1 MRFSSRLYMLFAVAV
16 LGGSLLLAGCPKSP
30 VVTQARPGP
39 VGPSATA
46 SPDAAGGAGSG
57 AAARTAPSAG
67 EIAVTRPT
75 PPTETAIAGRAG
87 ASGAAGTAAAASG
100 TSPLKDVFF
109 EYDKAI
115 IGPDQKA
122 VLNDNVNWLK
132 ANGRVKV
139 VIEGHCDER
148 GTAEYNLGLGDRRTK
163 ALRDYLVISGI
174 AADRISTI
182 SYGKERPFVIGHDE
196 NAWKMNRR
204 GHFAV
209 QGQ

>member
-1 MRFSSRLYMLFAVAV
+1 MRFSSRLQTLFAVAV
-16 LGGSLLLAGCPKSP
+16 LGGSLVLAGCPKSP
-30 VVTQARPGP
+30 VVTQPRPDP
-39 VGPSATA
+39 VGPTATTP
-46 SPDAAGGAGSG
+46 SGTAGGAGAG
-57 AAARTAPSAG
+57 AAAGSSSSTG

-75 PPTETAIAGRAG
+75 PPTETALPARPGAGT
-87 ASGAAGTAAAASG
+87 GAAGATATAGA
-100 TSPLKDVFF
+100 SPLKDVFF
-109 EYDKAI
+109 EYDKAV
-115 IGPDQKA
+115 IGADQKA
-122 VLNDNVNWLK
+122 ALNDNVNWLK

-163 ALRDYLVISGI
+163 ALKDYLVISGI

-182 SYGKERPFVIGHDE
+182 SYGKERPFVVGHDE

>member
-1 MRFSSRLYMLFAVAV
+1 MRLPSRLHMLFAVAV
-16 LGGSLLLAGCPKSP
+16 LAGSLALAGCPKSP

-39 VGPSATA
+39 VGPSASS
-46 SPDAAGGAGSG
+46 SPGAGAGAPGAAGS
-57 AAARTAPSAG
+57 SAG
-67 EIAVTRPT
+67 EIAVTRPA
-75 PPTETAIAGRAG
+75 PPAETAIPGRPGAG
-87 ASGAAGTAAAASG
+87 AGTAGTAAAGA
-100 TSPLKDVFF
+100 SPLKDVFF
-109 EYDKAI
+109 EYDKAAI
-115 IGPDQKA
+115 NADQRA
-122 VLNDNVNWLK
+122 ALNDNVNWLK
-132 ANGRVKV
+132 ANSRVKI

-163 ALRDYLVISGI
+163 ALRDYLVASGI
-174 AADRISTI
+174 AADRIGTI

>member
-1 MRFSSRLYMLFAVAV
+1 MLFAVAV
-16 LGGSLLLAGCPKSP
+16 LAGSLALAGCPKSP

-39 VGPSATA
+39 VGPSATT
-46 SPDAAGGAGSG
+46 SPGAGAGAPAAAGS
-57 AAARTAPSAG
+57 SAG
-67 EIAVTRPT
+67 EIAVTRPA
-75 PPTETAIAGRAG
+75 PPAETAIPGRPGAG
-87 ASGAAGTAAAASG
+87 AGTAGTAAAGA
-100 TSPLKDVFF
+100 SPLKDVFF
-109 EYDKAI
+109 EYDKAVVSA
-115 IGPDQKA
+115 DQRA
-122 VLNDNVNWLK
+122 ALSDNVNWLK
-132 ANGRVKV
+132 ANSRVKI

-163 ALRDYLVISGI
+163 ALRDYLVASGI
-174 AADRISTI
+174 AADRIGTI

>member
-1 MRFSSRLYMLFAVAV
+1 MRLPSRLHMLFAVAV
-16 LGGSLLLAGCPKSP
+16 LAGSLALAGCPKSP

-39 VGPSATA
+39 VGPSA
-46 SPDAAGGAGSG
+46 SPSPGAGAGAPGAAGS
-57 AAARTAPSAG
+57 SAG
-67 EIAVTRPT
+67 EIAVTRPA
-75 PPTETAIAGRAG
+75 PPAETAIPGRPGAG
-87 ASGAAGTAAAASG
+87 AGAAGTAAAGA
-100 TSPLKDVFF
+100 SPLKDVFF
-109 EYDKAI
+109 EYDKAVVSA
-115 IGPDQKA
+115 DQRA
-122 VLNDNVNWLK
+122 ALSDNVNWLK
-132 ANGRVKV
+132 ANSRVKI

-163 ALRDYLVISGI
+163 ALRDYLVASGI
-174 AADRISTI
+174 AADRIGTI

>member
-1 MRFSSRLYMLFAVAV
+1 MRFSSRLCMLFAVAV

-30 VVTQARPGP
+30 VVTQPRPGP
-39 VGPSATA
+39 VGPVAA
-46 SPDAAGGAGSG
+46 APPDAAGGAGSG
-57 AAARTAPSAG
+57 AAAGTSPSAG

-75 PPTETAIAGRAG
+75 PPTETAIAGRPG
-87 ASGAAGTAAAASG
+87 AAGAAGTAAASAG

-115 IGPDQKA
+115 IGPEQKTA
-122 VLNDNVNWLK
+122 LNDNVNWLK

-148 GTAEYNLGLGDRRTK
+148 GTAEYNLGLGDRRAK

-174 AADRISTI
+174 TADRISTI
-182 SYGKERPFVIGHDE
+182 SYGKERPFVVGHDE

-209 QGQ
+209 QGP